1 MIKTPIKK
9 MKRVI
14 RRMVPFPSI
23 VKPIPKGKEDEEID
37 EVEDV
42 PLQKRT
48 WLSRAIE

>member
-23 VKPIPKGKEDEEID
+23 LEPIPKGKDKEEEDEE
-37 EVEDV
+37 EDV